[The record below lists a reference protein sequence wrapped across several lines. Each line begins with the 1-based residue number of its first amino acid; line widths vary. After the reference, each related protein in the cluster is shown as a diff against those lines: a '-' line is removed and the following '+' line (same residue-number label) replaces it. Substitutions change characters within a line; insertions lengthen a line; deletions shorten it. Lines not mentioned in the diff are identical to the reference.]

1 MFLAPDGKTYEPY
14 KVRTRKK
21 EKPAVEN
28 GADVEMKDDN
38 EVEEEE
44 EIELPEDD
52 EGAIYPLKGM

>member
-1 MFLAPDGKTYEPY
+1 M
-14 KVRTRKK
+14 RTRKK
-21 EKPAVEN
+21 EKSPVEN

-52 EGAIYPLKGM
+52 EGAIYPLKGMRSYG